1 MLKRFNTFQRHGCE
15 RMVFYMTKSGILN
28 PELCRA
34 IASIG
39 HTQYFVIADPG
50 LPIPEGVQVVD
61 LSLVRGIPSFKDTL
75 KAVSGELVVESYILA
90 EEMKT
95 VSPKLHDETC
105 EILKGLPHSYV
116 PHEELK
122 KLLKDAKAVVRTGE
136 TTSFANVILVC
147 GVNF

>member
-1 MLKRFNTFQRHGCE
+1 
-15 RMVFYMTKSGILN
+15 MTKSGILN

-95 VSPKLHDETC
+95 VSPELHDETC
-105 EILKGLPHSYV
+105 EILKGLPHRYV
-116 PHEELK
+116 SHEELK
-122 KLLKDAKAVVRTGE
+122 KLLKDAKVVVRTGE